1 MINAQFID
9 EIANKIA
16 DAMPDGV
23 TGIQQDVEKNVKA
36 VLQNSFAKF
45 NLVTREEFDVQTRVL
60 ENTRA
65 KVEELEKQIAALEEQ
80 LRQQ

>member
-16 DAMPDGV
+16 DAMPEGV
-23 TGIQQDVEKNVKA
+23 TEIQQDVEKNVKA

-60 ENTRA
+60 ESTRA

>member
-23 TGIQQDVEKNVKA
+23 TEIQQDVEKNVKA